1 MGSTSLVKYK
11 DDYSNV
17 QLYYPIKF
25 LREGCLKMAMPS
37 GSELLL
43 IFGIVVLLFG
53 AKKIPDLAKSIGQG
67 IRGFKKEMKD
77 EDTAPPPTADVT
89 PEPPKQ
95 VENVTTV
102 NAEPVQ
108 ETTKQA

>member
-1 MGSTSLVKYK
+1 
-11 DDYSNV
+11 
-17 QLYYPIKF
+17 
-25 LREGCLKMAMPS
+25 MAMPS

-67 IRGFKKEMKD
+67 IRGFKKEMND
-77 EDTAPPPTADVT
+77 EEVTPPPPVESVA
-89 PEPPKQ
+89 PEVPKQ

-108 ETTKQA
+108 ETPKQA

>member
-1 MGSTSLVKYK
+1 
-11 DDYSNV
+11 
-17 QLYYPIKF
+17 
-25 LREGCLKMAMPS
+25 MAMPS

-67 IRGFKKEMKD
+67 IRGFKNEMKD
-77 EDTAPPPTADVT
+77 GEAESPPPTPSVT
-89 PEPPKQ
+89 PEAPKQ

-102 NAEPVQ
+102 HAEPVQ

>member
-1 MGSTSLVKYK
+1 
-11 DDYSNV
+11 
-17 QLYYPIKF
+17 
-25 LREGCLKMAMPS
+25 MAMPS

-67 IRGFKKEMKD
+67 IRGFKNEMK
-77 EDTAPPPTADVT
+77 EGEAEPPTPPPSAA
-89 PEPPKQ
+89 PEAPKQ

-102 NAEPVQ
+102 HAEPVQ
-108 ETTKQA
+108 ETHKQA